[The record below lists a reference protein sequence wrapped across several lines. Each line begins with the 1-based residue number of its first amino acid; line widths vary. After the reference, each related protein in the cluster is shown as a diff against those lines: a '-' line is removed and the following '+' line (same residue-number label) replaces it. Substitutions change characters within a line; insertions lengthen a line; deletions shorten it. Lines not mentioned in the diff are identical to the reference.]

1 MTALHQQFEYQVGG
15 SLHSDAPSYVTRE
28 ADSIFYQALK
38 TGEFCY
44 VLNSRQ
50 MGKSSLRVRASQRL
64 TAEGTVCIF
73 IDLTGMG
80 TQEVN
85 PEKWYAGIVQSIVSA
100 CQLQSKIQ
108 WRPWWR
114 ERLDLFTPV
123 QRLELFI
130 KEVLLVEIPQNIVIF
145 VDEIDR
151 VLSQKF
157 SLDDFF
163 GLIRFIYE
171 QRESFPEY
179 KRLTFALLGVAT
191 PNALI
196 QDKKNTP
203 FNIGKAIALK
213 GFQANEVD
221 PLTEGLKGIIKNP
234 ELMMQ
239 EILDWSGG
247 QPFLTQKLCKLVLAY
262 PESFAENDHPKA
274 LETLIRS
281 RIIENWEA
289 RDEPEHLR
297 TIRDRLLR
305 NESKIARLLGFYQNI
320 LKKSSIPSGGSAEH
334 MELRLSGLVVE
345 KQGKLE
351 VYNRLYAQIFDQAW
365 VERKLAALRPYADKI
380 NAWSES
386 KDQDY
391 LLLGESLQEAFSW
404 SLGKQLSDLDYQYLG
419 ASQEL
424 AKQQVQEELT
434 ATEQASQLLA
444 SARQKATQKV
454 NQQRIPGFWLP
465 KILLIVAI
473 PLFLLRWGGLLQRAE
488 WTMLDQFFQW
498 QPVPAEE
505 QRMAI
510 VTITESDIRERGW
523 PLNDRLLAQA
533 IRQIK
538 AQNPKVIGLDLVRNL
553 PLEPG
558 NRELVKLFQ
567 TTSNLFGIEK
577 VIDPRID
584 PLPIL
589 GSKKQV
595 GFADLS
601 QDLDGA
607 VRRALL
613 TVELSPDDIRE
624 SLAIKLALSYLKSQ
638 GIFLKDLPEN
648 KVRLGKAIFSRF
660 TVNDGGYIRAD
671 SGGYQILLNFRG
683 TEKYFRT
690 IELEKVLNN
699 QIPPDFF
706 RDRVVLIGV
715 TAESLKDLFD
725 TPYSGGLF
733 PTPEQMPGV
742 IIHANIVS
750 QLISSAMDGRTLIH
764 TWSDPVEYAWIFAC
778 ILLSTSLSWW
788 IKSPKLI
795 LLGLILSSSVLIGGF
810 YLAFIFGWWL
820 PIVPSLL
827 AAGSSV
833 IALIIITNQERDQL
847 LCQYTLTELLNAQT
861 GSTLVKKIALEYL
874 KQSESVKN
882 QIFIENELHNRK
894 DLSSWEDGN
903 LNDSDQREA

>member
-1 MTALHQQFEYQVGG
+1 MTVLDQQFEYQVGG
-15 SLHSDAPSYVTRE
+15 SLHSNAPSYVTRE
-28 ADSIFYQALK
+28 ADSIFYHALK
-38 TGEFCY
+38 AGEFCY

-64 TAEGTVCIF
+64 TAEGTVSIF

-100 CQLQSKIQ
+100 CQLQSKIK
-108 WRPWWR
+108 WRPWWKD
-114 ERLDLFTPV
+114 RLDLFTPV

-171 QRESFPEY
+171 QRESSPEY

-203 FNIGKAIALK
+203 FNIGRAIALK
-213 GFQANEVD
+213 GFQTNEVD
-221 PLTEGLKGIIKNP
+221 PLTEGLKGIIKYP
-234 ELMMQ
+234 ELMME

-247 QPFLTQKLCKLVLAY
+247 QPFLTQKLCKLVLAH
-262 PESFAENDHPKA
+262 PQSFAENDHPKA
-274 LETLIRS
+274 LEILIRS

-297 TIRDRLLR
+297 TIRDRILR
-305 NESKIARLLGFYQNI
+305 DESKIARLLGFYQNI
-320 LKKSSIPSGGSAEH
+320 LKKGSIPSDGSAEQRS
-334 MELRLSGLVVE
+334 LQLSGLVVE
-345 KQGKLE
+345 NQGKLQ
-351 VYNRLYAQIFDQAW
+351 VYNRLYAEIFDQAW

>member
-1 MTALHQQFEYQVGG
+1 MIPPHNQFEYQVGG
-15 SLHSDAPSYVTRE
+15 SLHSNAPSYVTRE

-38 TGEFCY
+38 AGEFCY

-100 CQLQSKIQ
+100 CQLQSKIK
-108 WRPWWR
+108 WRPWWKD
-114 ERLDLFTPV
+114 RLDLFTPV

-213 GFQANEVD
+213 GFQSHEIE
-221 PLTEGLKGIIKNP
+221 PLTEGLKGIIKHP
-234 ELMMQ
+234 ELMME

-247 QPFLTQKLCKLVLAY
+247 QPFLTQKLCKLVLAH
-262 PESFAENDHPKA
+262 PQSFAENDHPKA

-297 TIRDRLLR
+297 TIRDRILR
-305 NESKIARLLGFYQNI
+305 DESKIARLLGFYQNI
-320 LKKSSIPSGGSAEH
+320 LKQGSIPSDGSAEQRS
-334 MELRLSGLVVE
+334 LQLSGLVVE
-345 KQGKLE
+345 NQGKLQ
-351 VYNRLYAQIFDQAW
+351 VYNRLYAEIFDQAW

-380 NAWSES
+380 NAWSAS
-386 KDQDY
+386 GDPSY
-391 LLLGESLQEAFSW
+391 LLSGQTLQAALGW
-404 SLGKQLSDLDYQYLG
+404 SLGKQLSDLDYQYLV

-444 SARQKATQKV
+444 SARQTATEKV
-454 NQQRIPGFWLP
+454 NQQRIPGSWLP
-465 KILLIVAI
+465 KITLLVAVPI
-473 PLFLLRWGGLLQRAE
+473 FLFRWGGLLQRAE

-498 QPVPAEE
+498 QPVPVED

-510 VTITESDIRERGW
+510 VTITESDISKRGW

-533 IRQIK
+533 IKQIK
-538 AQNPKVIGLDLVRNL
+538 TQNPKVIGLDLVRNL

-577 VIDPRID
+577 VIEPRID
-584 PLPIL
+584 PPPIL
-589 GSKKQV
+589 EMKQQV

-613 TVELSPDDIRE
+613 TVELSSGNFRE
-624 SLAIKLALSYLKSQ
+624 SLAIKLALSYLQSQ
-638 GIFLKDLPEN
+638 EIVLESLPEH
-648 KVRLGKAIFSRF
+648 KVRLGKAIFNRF
-660 TVNDGGYIRAD
+660 TANDGGYIRAD

-683 TEKYFRT
+683 TEQHFRT

-699 QIPPDFF
+699 QISPDFF

-742 IIHANIVS
+742 IVHANIVS
-750 QLISSAMDGRTLIH
+750 QLMSSAMDGRTLIH
-764 TWSDPVEYAWIFAC
+764 TWSDPVEYAWIFGC
-778 ILLSTSLSWW
+778 ILLSTGLSWW

-795 LLGLILSSSVLIGGF
+795 ILGLILSSSVLIGGF
-810 YLAFIFGWWL
+810 YLAFIVGWWL

-827 AAGSSV
+827 AAGGSA
-833 IALIIITNQERDQL
+833 IALISITNQQRDRL
-847 LCQYTLTELLNAQT
+847 LCQYTLTELLNAPIE
-861 GSTLVKKIALEYL
+861 SILVRKIALEYL
-874 KQSESVKN
+874 KQSETVKN
-882 QIFIENELHNRK
+882 QTLIENQLRNSK
-894 DLSSWEDGN
+894 TLSSFEDGS
-903 LNDSDQREA
+903 LNDNDQREA

>member
-38 TGEFCY
+38 AGEFCY

-100 CQLQSKIQ
+100 CQLQSTIQ

-157 SLDDFF
+157 CLDDFF
-163 GLIRFIYE
+163 GLIRFFYE
-171 QRESFPEY
+171 QRESSPEY
-179 KRLTFALLGVAT
+179 RRLTFALLGVAT

-196 QDKKNTP
+196 QDKKNAP
-203 FNIGKAIALK
+203 FNIGRAIALK

-234 ELMMQ
+234 DLIMQ

-247 QPFLTQKLCKLVLAY
+247 QPFLTQKLCKLVLAH

-419 ASQEL
+419 ASQEF
-424 AKQQVQEELT
+424 AKQQIQAELT
-434 ATEQASQLLA
+434 ATDQASQLLA
-444 SARQKATQKV
+444 SARQTATQKIHKK
-454 NQQRIPGFWLP
+454 RIPGSWLP
-465 KILLIVAI
+465 KITLLVAVPI
-473 PLFLLRWGGLLQRAE
+473 FLFRWGGLLQRAE

-498 QPVPAEE
+498 QPAPAEE

-510 VTITESDIRERGW
+510 VTITESDISKRGW
-523 PLNDRLLAQA
+523 PLNDRLLTQA
-533 IRQIK
+533 ISNIR

-558 NRELVKLFQ
+558 NRELVNLFQ

-577 VIDPRID
+577 VIEPQID
-584 PLPIL
+584 PPPIL
-589 GSKKQV
+589 GNKEQV

-601 QDLDGA
+601 QDLDGS

-613 TVELSPDDIRE
+613 TIELSSDDIRE

-638 GIFLKDLPEN
+638 GITIESLPDN
-648 KVRLGKAIFSRF
+648 KVRLGKAIFNRF
-660 TVNDGGYIRAD
+660 TANDGGYIRAD

-683 TEKYFRT
+683 REENFRT
-690 IELEKVLNN
+690 IELEKVLKN

-725 TPYSGGLF
+725 TPYNGGLF

-742 IIHANIVS
+742 IIHANIAS

-764 TWSDPVEYAWIFAC
+764 TWPDPVEYAWILGC
-778 ILLSTSLSWW
+778 ILFSTLLSWW
-788 IKSPKLI
+788 IKSPQLI
-795 LLGLILSSSVLIGGF
+795 LFGLILSSSVLIAGF
-810 YLAFIFGWWL
+810 YLAFMVGWWL

-827 AAGSSV
+827 AATSSA
-833 IALIIITNQERDQL
+833 IALIIITNQERDRL
-847 LCQYTLTELLNAQT
+847 LCQYTLTELLNAQIK
-861 GSTLVKKIALEYL
+861 STLVKKIALEYL
-874 KQSESVKN
+874 KQSETVKN
-882 QIFIENELHNRK
+882 QRFIENQLYNSK
-894 DLSSWEDGN
+894 TLSSFEDGS
-903 LNDSDQREA
+903 LNDNDQREA

>member
-1 MTALHQQFEYQVGG
+1 MIPPHQQFEYQVGG
-15 SLHSDAPSYVTRE
+15 SLHSDAPSYVTRK

-38 TGEFCY
+38 AGEFCY

-85 PEKWYAGIVQSIVSA
+85 PEKWYAGIVQSIVSGG
-100 CQLQSKIQ
+100 QLQSKIQ
-108 WRPWWR
+108 WRPWWKDR
-114 ERLDLFTPV
+114 WDLFSPV
-123 QRLELFI
+123 QRLGLFI
-130 KEVLLVEIPQNIVIF
+130 QEVLLVEVPDNIVIF

-171 QRESFPEY
+171 QRENSPEY
-179 KRLTFALLGVAT
+179 QRLTFALLGVAT

-203 FNIGKAIALK
+203 FNIGRAIALK
-213 GFQANEVD
+213 GFQSHEVE
-221 PLTEGLKGIIKNP
+221 PLTEGLKGIIKLP
-234 ELMMQ
+234 ELMME

-247 QPFLTQKLCKLVLAY
+247 QPFLTQKLCKLVLAH
-262 PESFAENDHPKA
+262 PESFSGNDDLKA
-274 LETLIRS
+274 LENLIRS

-297 TIRDRLLR
+297 TIRDRIFR
-305 NESKIARLLGFYQNI
+305 DESKIGRLLGFYQNI
-320 LKKSSIPSGGSAEH
+320 LKQGSIPSDGSAEQRS
-334 MELRLSGLVVE
+334 LQLSGLVVE
-345 KQGKLE
+345 NEGKLQ

-365 VERKLAALRPYADKI
+365 VERKLAALRPYADTI

-386 KDQDY
+386 GDLSY
-391 LLLGESLQEAFSW
+391 LLSGQTLQEALGW
-404 SLGKQLSDLDYQYLG
+404 ALGKQLSDLDYQYLV

-454 NQQRIPGFWLP
+454 NQQRIPRSWIP
-465 KILLIVAI
+465 KIAVMLAI
-473 PLFLLRWGGLLQRAE
+473 PIFLSRWGGLWQRAE

-498 QPVPAEE
+498 RPATAED
-505 QRMAI
+505 QRIAI
-510 VTITESDIRERGW
+510 VTITESDISERGW
-523 PLNDRLLAQA
+523 PLNDRLLAQT
-533 IRQIK
+533 IKQIK
-538 AQNPKVIGLDLVRNL
+538 TQNPKVIGLDLVRNL

-558 NRELVKLFQ
+558 NRELAKLFQ

-577 VIDPRID
+577 VIEPQID
-584 PLPIL
+584 PPPIL
-589 GSKKQV
+589 KNQKQV

-613 TVELSPDDIRE
+613 TVELSSDDIRE
-624 SLAIKLALSYLKSQ
+624 SLAIKLALSYLRSQ
-638 GIFLKDLPEN
+638 GIVLESLPDH
-648 KVRLGKAIFSRF
+648 KVRLGKAIFNRF
-660 TVNDGGYIRAD
+660 TANDGGYIRAD

-683 TEKYFRT
+683 TEKNFRT
-690 IELEKVLNN
+690 IELKKVLNK

-742 IIHANIVS
+742 IIHANIAS

-764 TWSDPVEYAWIFAC
+764 TWPDPVEYAWILGC
-778 ILLSTSLSWW
+778 ILFTTILSWW
-788 IKSPKLI
+788 IQSPKLI
-795 LLGLILSSSVLIGGF
+795 LLGLILSSSVSIAGF

-827 AAGSSV
+827 AAGGSA
-833 IALIIITNQERDQL
+833 IAVMIITNQERDRL
-847 LCQYTLTELLNAQT
+847 LCQYTLTELLNAQ
-861 GSTLVKKIALEYL
+861 VKSILMRKIALEYL

-882 QIFIENELHNRK
+882 QTLINNQLRNRK
-894 DLSSWEDGN
+894 KLSLWEDGS

>member
-1 MTALHQQFEYQVGG
+1 MIPPHHQFEYQVGG
-15 SLHSDAPSYVTRE
+15 SLHSNAPSYVTRE

-38 TGEFCY
+38 AGEFCY

-64 TAEGTVCIF
+64 TVEGTVCIF

-85 PEKWYAGIVQSIVSA
+85 PEKWYAGIVQSIVSGG
-100 CQLQSKIQ
+100 QLQSKIQ

-114 ERLDLFTPV
+114 ERLDLFNPV
-123 QRLELFI
+123 QRLGLFI
-130 KEVLLVEIPQNIVIF
+130 QEVLLVEVPQNIVIF

-171 QRESFPEY
+171 QRESSPEY

-213 GFQANEVD
+213 GFQSHEID

-234 ELMMQ
+234 DLMMQ

-247 QPFLTQKLCKLVLAY
+247 QPFLTQKLCKLVLTY
-262 PESFAENDHPKA
+262 SESFSGNDDLKA
-274 LETLIRS
+274 LENLIRS

-297 TIRDRLLR
+297 TIRDRILR
-305 NESKIARLLGFYQNI
+305 DESKIARLLGFYQDI
-320 LKKSSIPSGGSAEH
+320 LKKGSIFSDGSAEQR
-334 MELRLSGLVVE
+334 ELRLSGLVVE
-345 KQGKLE
+345 NQGKLQ

-380 NAWSES
+380 HAWSASRDES
-386 KDQDY
+386 D
-391 LLLGESLQEAFSW
+391 LLSGQALQEAFSW
-404 SLGKQLSDLDYQYLG
+404 SLGKNLSDLDYQYLG

-424 AKQQVQEELT
+424 AKQQIQQELT

-444 SARQKATQKV
+444 EARQKATQKV
-454 NQQRIPGFWLP
+454 NQQRIPWSWIP
-465 KILLIVAI
+465 KIALLVAVPI
-473 PLFLLRWGGLLQRAE
+473 FLSRWGGLLQRAE
-488 WTMLDQFFQW
+488 WTLLDQFFQGR
-498 QPVPAEE
+498 PVPAEE
-505 QRMAI
+505 QRIAI
-510 VTITESDIRERGW
+510 VTISESDISKRGW

-538 AQNPKVIGLDLVRNL
+538 TQNPKVIGLDLARNV

-558 NRELVKLFQ
+558 NRELVQLFQ

-577 VIDPRID
+577 AIAPQIDP
-584 PLPIL
+584 PPIL
-589 GSKKQV
+589 GIKQQV
-595 GFADLS
+595 GFGDLS
-601 QDLDGA
+601 QDL
-607 VRRALL
+607 
-613 TVELSPDDIRE
+613 DDIRE
-624 SLAIKLALSYLKSQ
+624 SLAIKLALSYLQSQ
-638 GIFLKDLPEN
+638 GISLESLPDD

-660 TVNDGGYIRAD
+660 TANDGGYIRAD

-683 TEKYFRT
+683 KEKDFRT
-690 IELEKVLNN
+690 IELDNVLNN
-699 QIPPDFF
+699 QISPDFF
-706 RDRVVLIGV
+706 RDRIVLIGV

-742 IIHANIVS
+742 IVHANIVS

-764 TWSDPVEYAWIFAC
+764 TWPDPVEYAWILGC
-778 ILLSTSLSWW
+778 ILFSTSLSWW
-788 IKSPKLI
+788 LKSPKLI

-827 AAGSSV
+827 AASSSA
-833 IALIIITNQERDQL
+833 IALMIITNQERDLL

-861 GSTLVKKIALEYL
+861 ESTLVRKIALEYL
-874 KQSESVKN
+874 KQSETTKN
-882 QIFIENELHNRK
+882 QTFINNQLNNSK
-894 DLSSWEDGN
+894 TLS
-903 LNDSDQREA
+903 

>member
-38 TGEFCY
+38 AGEFCY

-64 TAEGTVCIF
+64 EAEGTVCIF

-100 CQLQSKIQ
+100 CQLQSTIK

-123 QRLELFI
+123 QRLGLFI
-130 KEVLLVEIPQNIVIF
+130 QEVLLVEIPQNIVIF

-163 GLIRFIYE
+163 GLIRFFYE
-171 QRESFPEY
+171 QRESSPEY

-196 QDKKNTP
+196 QDKNTTP
-203 FNIGKAIALK
+203 FNIGRAIALK
-213 GFQANEVD
+213 GFQSHEIA

-234 ELMMQ
+234 ELIMQ

-247 QPFLTQKLCKLVLAY
+247 QPFLTQKLCKLVLTY
-262 PESFAENDHPKA
+262 PESFSENDAPKA
-274 LETLIRS
+274 LENLIRS

-297 TIRDRLLR
+297 TIRDRIFR
-305 NESKIARLLGFYQNI
+305 NESKVARLLGIYQNV
-320 LKKSSIPSGGSAEH
+320 LKKSRIPSDGSAEH

-345 KQGKLE
+345 KQGKLQ

-365 VERKLAALRPYADKI
+365 VERKLAALRPYSDKI
-380 NAWSES
+380 NAWSASRDE
-386 KDQDY
+386 DY
-391 LLLGESLQEAFSW
+391 LLLGQSLQEAFGW
-404 SLGKQLSDLDYQYLG
+404 SLGKNLSDLDYQYLG

-424 AKQQVQEELT
+424 ATQQVQAELS

-444 SARQKATQKV
+444 SARQKAAQKIHK
-454 NQQRIPGFWLP
+454 QRIPLSWLP
-465 KILLIVAI
+465 KIALLVAVPI
-473 PLFLLRWGGLLQRAE
+473 FLSRWGGLLQRAE
-488 WTMLDQFFQW
+488 WTLLDQFFHW
-498 QPVPAEE
+498 QPVPAED

-510 VTITESDIRERGW
+510 VTITESDIRDRGW
-523 PLNDRLLAQA
+523 PLNDRLLTQA
-533 IRQIK
+533 ISNIR

-567 TTSNLFGIEK
+567 TTDNLFGIEK
-577 VIDPRID
+577 VIDPQID
-584 PLPIL
+584 PPPIL

-613 TVELSPDDIRE
+613 TVQLSPDDIRE
-624 SLAIKLALSYLKSQ
+624 SLAIKLALFYLQSQ
-638 GIFLKDLPEN
+638 EISLESLPEN
-648 KVRLGKAIFSRF
+648 KVRLGKAIFNRF
-660 TVNDGGYIRAD
+660 TANDGGYIRAD

-683 TEKYFRT
+683 KERNFRT
-690 IELEKVLNN
+690 IELEKVLKN
-699 QIPPDFF
+699 QISSDFF

-764 TWSDPVEYAWIFAC
+764 TWPDPVEYAWIVGC
-778 ILLSTSLSWW
+778 ILLSTGLSWW

-810 YLAFIFGWWL
+810 YLAFIVGWWL

-827 AAGSSV
+827 AASSSA
-833 IALIIITNQERDQL
+833 IALIIINNRERDRL

-861 GSTLVKKIALEYL
+861 ESTLVRKIALEYL
-874 KQSESVKN
+874 KQSETAKN
-882 QIFIENELHNRK
+882 QILIENQLKNTK
-894 DLSSWEDGN
+894 TLS
-903 LNDSDQREA
+903 